1 MVSYIVSRL
10 VVLVF
15 GTLYPA
21 YSSYKAIKSRNVKE
35 YVKWMMYWI
44 VFAIFSCVETFS
56 DIFAAIIPFY
66 YEAKILFIFWLISPW
81 TKGATYMY
89 RKFIHPTLSKKEK
102 DIDDYIAHASDKGY
116 EAFRKVS
123 QNGLQIA
130 ANVVMKSAVK
140 GQATLIDQIRRYQSD
155 EHKKEVIIDRTIQEE
170 TEEEIDEG
178 VVKDSGEPLDNKIA
192 EERFHQQELETQD
205 EDCQQFGSD
214 SDIDFEPDFPP
225 DFAPEPPQPLP
236 RYSTRYGSSKTLNV
250 STENL
255 PVVGLPP
262 SGNPHVRQSPY
273 QSPYETRQTAQ
284 LPNMHFVTQR
294 TDVAYYPTYVNDP
307 RYNQFGSEEEN
318 DSESVDEV
326 RYRLS
331 HNRSRPRSSSMYSSM
346 ENISRRH
353 VGQSPKLKQRSYHAS
368 TEALSKRPSGSTSSR
383 NSESRGSFRRT
394 GSLKYN
400 TRSSTL
406 Q

>member
-15 GTLYPA
+15 GTLYPG

-44 VFAIFSCVETFS
+44 VFALFSCVETFS

-81 TKGATYMY
+81 TKGATYLY

-140 GQATLIDQIRRYQSD
+140 GQATIIDQIRRYQD
-155 EHKKEVIIDRTIQEE
+155 ENKKEVIIDRTIQEE
-170 TEEEIDEG
+170 PEEEIDEG
-178 VVKDSGEPLDNKIA
+178 VVIKENAEPLDNRIV
-192 EERFHQQELETQD
+192 EEQLQISAQD
-205 EDCQQFGSD
+205 EEDYQEVDTD
-214 SDIDFEPDFPP
+214 SDMDFEP
-225 DFAPEPPQPLP
+225 DFAPEPPQPSP
-236 RYSTRYGSSKTLNV
+236 RYSTRYGSNKALNT
-250 STENL
+250 SRENIT
-255 PVVGLPP
+255 GLPP
-262 SGNPHVRQSPY
+262 PHRTVQSPY
-273 QSPYETRQTAQ
+273 DTRHSNQ
-284 LPNMHFVTQR
+284 PNMHFATQR
-294 TDVAYYPTYVNDP
+294 TNNTYYPPPTYNNIDF
-307 RYNQFGSEEEN
+307 NQFGSEEDIDN
-318 DSESVDEV
+318 ESVDEV
-326 RYRLS
+326 RYRS
-331 HNRSRPRSSSMYSSM
+331 SRNRARPRSSSMYSSM
-346 ENISRRH
+346 DNISRRQI
-353 VGQSPKLKQRSYHAS
+353 GQSPQLKQRSYHES
-368 TEALSKRPSGSTSSR
+368 TEALSKRSGGSTSSR
-383 NSESRGSFRRT
+383 NSESRGTFRRT

-406 Q
+406 PR